1 MTVSLQILARR
12 CARSCRR
19 SPGFQAM
26 TYWKGGIKSFGG
38 WVPSPKPKPL
48 PPRLALDV
56 MFGTW
61 GKSAG
66 VWLGVL
72 AFAALPGGSAAAAAE
87 FRFDRDTFAFENAT
101 VLKYHDGIAFFRPKS
116 DTSDPAN
123 SYTRRCFVMTR
134 TAMQFRKF
142 ARFDPHGVPLKD
154 QELALRIRSVARR
167 KPWLEVLPENQ
178 RIVFPGYSNL
188 REISKSRT
196 QVFENNIGSGFMSY
210 FRPSNIRMV
219 FLDSKGYQEKTH
231 QNLDAS
237 LARGDTFVAFL
248 TTYPKMSINHAVLIY
263 GRKKSRPGDELEHY
277 LVYDPNH
284 AEAPR
289 ELTWSPR
296 ECAFAYQKDI
306 DFIGGFVRVYQA
318 YDKPLQ

>member
-1 MTVSLQILARR
+1 
-12 CARSCRR
+12 
-19 SPGFQAM
+19 
-26 TYWKGGIKSFGG
+26 
-38 WVPSPKPKPL
+38 
-48 PPRLALDV
+48 
-56 MFGTW
+56 MFGTR
-61 GKSAG
+61 GKLVG
-66 VWLGVL
+66 VWLSAL
-72 AFAALPGGSAAAAAE
+72 AALALARGSAAAAE
-87 FRFDRDTFAFENAT
+87 FCFDRDTFAFQNAT

-116 DTSDPAN
+116 EASDPAN

-142 ARFDPHGVPLKD
+142 ARFNPHGVPLND
-154 QELALRIRSVARR
+154 SELAQRIRTVARR
-167 KPWLEVLPENQ
+167 KPWADALPENQ
-178 RIVFPGYSNL
+178 RIIFPGYSNL
-188 REISKSRT
+188 REVSKAHT
-196 QVFENNIGSGFMSY
+196 HVFEDNIGSGFMSY

-219 FLDSKGYQEKTH
+219 FLESKGYQEKTH
-231 QNLDAS
+231 DNLDAA

-263 GRKKSRPGDELEHY
+263 GWKKSRPGDEVEHY

-296 ECAFAYQKDI
+296 ERTFTYQKDI

>member
-1 MTVSLQILARR
+1 M
-12 CARSCRR
+12 C
-19 SPGFQAM
+19 
-26 TYWKGGIKSFGG
+26 
-38 WVPSPKPKPL
+38 
-48 PPRLALDV
+48 
-56 MFGTW
+56 GTR
-61 GKSAG
+61 GKLAG
-66 VWLGVL
+66 VVWL
-72 AFAALPGGSAAAAAE
+72 SAVAISATSARTVEPE
-87 FRFDRDTFAFENAT
+87 FRFDRDTFAFQNAT
-101 VLKYHDGIAFFRPKS
+101 VLKYHDGIAFFPAKS
-116 DTSDPAN
+116 EASDPAN

-142 ARFDPHGVPLKD
+142 
-154 QELALRIRSVARR
+154 
-167 KPWLEVLPENQ
+167 EVLPENQ

-188 REISKSRT
+188 REISNART

-219 FLDSKGYQEKTH
+219 FLESTGYQEKTH
-231 QNLDAS
+231 QNLDAA

-248 TTYPKMSINHAVLIY
+248 TTYPKMSINHAVLVY
-263 GRKKSRPGDELEHY
+263 GRKKSRPRDELEHY

-284 AEAPR
+284 AETPR

-296 ECAFAYQKDI
+296 ERAFAYQKDI